1 MFLEIFLQNDFRQP
15 FLLARI
21 HFLRMMEYFMESILI
36 IIHLSSLIDLRQ
48 KMQICVYLQSHEGGN
63 HLQ

>member
-1 MFLEIFLQNDFRQP
+1 MCLEIFLQNDFRRP

-36 IIHLSSLIDLRQ
+36 IIHSSSLIDLRQ
-48 KMQICVYLQSHEGGN
+48 KMQICVYLQSHEGEN
-63 HLQ
+63 RLQ